1 MKHTTTFELAWDHA
15 VRDVGESGVT
25 AARDADP
32 NELAAIARAL
42 DLVACTSLR
51 TQYAILPLPGGRYRP
66 TGRLNAQVTQA
77 CVVTLDPVESTL
89 EESFEATFWPQQAMP
104 LPESGELAIDDAPE
118 PEPILAGQIA
128 VGRVVFESLAAALAP
143 SPRKPASVLAGQPA
157 RPADAAV
164 TRDASPFAVLANLK
178 AKG

>member
-51 TQYAILPLPGGRYRP
+51 AQYAILPLPGGRYRL

-128 VGRVVFESLAAALAP
+128 VGRAVFESLAAALEP
-143 SPRKPASVLAGQPA
+143 YPRKPGAVLDWQPA
-157 RPADAAV
+157 PPADAEV